1 MNRPYS
7 HRFRLCLCLSA
18 LTGAG
23 ALFGAGAYAQSP
35 AASPEASEK
44 LEEVVVTASRRTES
58 LQTSSISASVLTAEA
73 IEDKGVVNL
82 YALQYAAP
90 AVTISGFGSANVFNI
105 RGIGRSQVDI
115 DVPSG
120 VVIYRDGAPTLAGYF
135 QNEPFYDMDS
145 IQVFRGPQG
154 TFVGKSAAGGAVFI
168 NSKDPELGKIGGNVE
183 LNAGDFNTKEFTGVL
198 NVPAGETF
206 AFRFGFKHYERD
218 NFYKSITGNFTGHPG
233 DVDNNSYRLGML
245 WKPNDNFSGV
255 LKADYEDLDFGGN
268 PTSVYGQDPL
278 GNLVQNAH
286 FAYTDKSLRT
296 VLDLRYKSDGGMT
309 LSSLSAYQDIDSVNN
324 LDLNATLPAYY
335 EFNSK
340 VKFKIYSQE
349 FNLVSRGDQRMRWVL
364 GAFWEKQESEFPS
377 WDRGGFNFIGNGFPP
392 TYPWAT
398 TPWQKTE
405 DEYAFFAHTGFKFT
419 DSLELE
425 AGARYS
431 HYKMDQATYWILN
444 FSGTPPNPSDPN
456 SIPWSGNVGGDK
468 QSLAEGTIDG
478 HIALNWKVNGQ
489 HFLYGLV
496 SRGHITGG
504 VNLFPA
510 FLPYRE
516 MQVINFEAGW
526 KANWFADRVRT
537 QFTAYYE
544 QFDNYQAN
552 FAEFS
557 VAGINNPTN
566 RNAETASH
574 IAGVELSS
582 QARVGHFSMDLG
594 VAYLDSKLGTFSDV
608 YDPFRVPNC
617 PTPPSNCAIVNLSGA
632 HSPFSPEFTGNLGL
646 AYDIPLGSGF
656 LLTPRVDV
664 SSISETQAALWDS
677 PMVTLAARTLVN
689 GLLTLEPVS
698 KKWSAQ
704 FWITNAADKHYV
716 AGIQNNATLY
726 YAAPPRQLGV
736 RLKYNF

>member
-1 MNRPYS
+1 MRLRNS
-7 HRFRLCLCLSA
+7 LWFRLCLSA
-18 LTGAG
+18 AAPV
-23 ALFGAGAYAQSP
+23 ALFSGGAQAQSP
-35 AASPEASEK
+35 AASPAASEK
-44 LEEVVVTASRRTES
+44 LEEIVVTASRRTKS

-73 IEDKGVVNL
+73 IEDKAVTNL

-168 NSKDPELGKIGGNVE
+168 NSKDPELGGVSGNVE
-183 LNAGDFNTKEFTGVL
+183 LNLGDFNTREFTGVL
-198 NVPAGETF
+198 NVPAGKTF

-218 NFYKSITGNFTGHPG
+218 NFYESITGNFTGHPG

-255 LKADYEDLDFGGN
+255 LKVDYEDLDFGGN
-268 PTSVYGQDPL
+268 PTSVYGEAPL
-278 GNLVQNAH
+278 GNLDQNAN

-296 VLDLRYKSDGGMT
+296 VLDLKYKSDGGLT

-324 LDLNATLPAYY
+324 LDVNATLPAFY

-349 FNLVSRGDQRMRWVL
+349 FNLVSPDDQRMRWVL
-364 GAFWEKQESEFPS
+364 GAFWEKQESEFPT
-377 WDRGGFNFIGNGFPP
+377 WDKGGFNFIGNGFPP

-398 TPWQKTE
+398 SPWNKSE
-405 DEYAFFAHTGFKFT
+405 DEYAFFAHGGFKFT

-431 HYKMDQATYWILN
+431 HYEMDQATYWILN
-444 FSGTPPNPSDPN
+444 FGGTPPDPDDPN
-456 SIPWSGNVGGDK
+456 SIPWSGNPGGDK
-468 QSLAEGTIDG
+468 QHLAEGTIDG
-478 HIALNWKVNGQ
+478 HIALNWTLNSH

-504 VNLFPA
+504 VNLFPQ
-510 FLPYRE
+510 FSQYRE
-516 MQVINFEAGW
+516 MQVINYEAGW
-526 KANWFADRVRT
+526 KANWLEDRLRT

-544 QFDNYQAN
+544 TFDNYQAN
-552 FAEFS
+552 FSES
-557 VAGINNPTN
+557 TIAGINNPTN
-566 RNAETASH
+566 RNAETRSH

-582 QARVGHFSMDLG
+582 QARFGHFSMDIG
-594 VAYLDSKLGTFSDV
+594 AAYLDSKLGTFSDV
-608 YDPFRVPNC
+608 YDPFRVADC
-617 PTPPSNCAIVNLSGA
+617 PTPPSACAIVNLSGA

-646 AYDIPLGSGF
+646 AYDIPIGSGF
-656 LLTPRVDV
+656 LLTPRIDI
-664 SSISETQAALWDS
+664 SSISETQAALWDT
-677 PMVTLAARTLVN
+677 PMVTLEARTLVN

-698 KKWSAQ
+698 KKWSGQ
-704 FWITNAADKHYV
+704 FWITNAGDEHYI

-736 RLKYNF
+736 RLQYNF

>member
-7 HRFRLCLCLSA
+7 HWLRLCFCLFA
-18 LTGAG
+18 LTGAA
-23 ALFGAGAYAQSP
+23 ALFVGGAHAQSP

-44 LEEVVVTASRRTES
+44 LEEVVVTASRRTEN
-58 LQTSSISASVLTAEA
+58 LQTSSVSASVLTAEA

-135 QNEPFYDMDS
+135 QNEPFFDMDS

-183 LNAGDFNTKEFTGVL
+183 LNVGDFNTKEFTGVL

-218 NFYKSITGNFTGHPG
+218 NFYKAITGNFTGHPG
-233 DVDNNSYRLGML
+233 DVDNNSYRLGVL

-296 VLDLRYKSDGGMT
+296 VLDLKYKSDGGLT

-349 FNLVSRGDQRMRWVL
+349 FNLVSRDDQRMRWVL

-377 WDRGGFNFIGNGFPP
+377 WDKGGFNFIGNGFPP

-425 AGARYS
+425 AGTRYS

-444 FSGTPPNPSDPN
+444 FSGTPPDPSDPN

-468 QSLAEGTIDG
+468 QSLTEGTIDG
-478 HIALNWKVNGQ
+478 HIALNWTVTGQ

-510 FLPYRE
+510 FLPYHE

-526 KANWFADRVRT
+526 KASWFDKRVRT

-544 QFDNYQAN
+544 DFDNYQAN

-566 RNAETASH
+566 RNAETTSH
-574 IAGVELSS
+574 ISGVELSS
-582 QARVGHFSMDLG
+582 QARLGHFSMDLG

-617 PTPPSNCAIVNLSGA
+617 PTPPSSCAIVNLSGA

-646 AYDIPLGSGF
+646 AYDIPLGTGF
-656 LLTPRVDV
+656 LLIPRVDV
-664 SSISETQAALWDS
+664 SSISKTQAALWDS
-677 PMVTLAARTLVN
+677 PMVTLDARTLIN

-704 FWITNAADKHYV
+704 FWITNAADKHYI

-736 RLKYNF
+736 RLQYNF

>member
-1 MNRPYS
+1 
-7 HRFRLCLCLSA
+7 LSA